1 MQLVY
6 ILCDYKMMPSL
17 ILSLYISLQN
27 ERIQLVLTA
36 PCLENP
42 LIYDTACTDV
52 EKHPDP
58 LVQPSLIKVCAF
70 FYYRQV
76 HLQTTIHH
84 TSALSL
90 QACNE
95 LSKSDL

>member
-1 MQLVY
+1 MAYACHRENFLHENVPHTTCSCG
-6 ILCDYKMMPSL
+6 L
-17 ILSLYISLQN
+17 
-27 ERIQLVLTA
+27 R
-36 PCLENP
+36 LENA
-42 LIYDTACTDV
+42 LMYDSARADV

-58 LVQPSLIKVCAF
+58 LVRPSLIKVCAF

-90 QACNE
+90 QARNE
-95 LSKSDL
+95 LSQSDLWL